1 MPDPLIHEALYR
13 GEEAMARLAGA
24 RIVLC
29 GAGALGSHLAEHLMR
44 QGAR

>member
-13 GEEAMARLAGA
+13 GEEAMAQLAGA
-24 RIVLC
+24 RIALC
-29 GAGALGSHLAEHLMR
+29 GAGALSSHLAEHLMR